1 MAVYRPKYGD
11 PKTGKLIQSEIWWC
25 NFRFSGKRYRESTMS
40 TRKKAASEY
49 ERNRRLEI
57 ERQYAGL
64 AAEQSAKD
72 RIRTVSEALKAYK
85 AGYKVKRREKSQAW
99 VGERSSQLERLLG
112 NSVRLDL
119 TEKWVREYRSAARLP
134 GVVEDLIE
142 DAKSKDDVCDR
153 CDGIG
158 SVAAPP
164 GLAGNI
170 PGYRLAREASEE
182 HGAIYTVRVPNA
194 PVRGPYAAREVL
206 TPGTG

>member
-1 MAVYRPKYGD
+1 
-11 PKTGKLIQSEIWWC
+11 
-25 NFRFSGKRYRESTMS
+25 
-40 TRKKAASEY
+40 
-49 ERNRRLEI
+49 
-57 ERQYAGL
+57 
-64 AAEQSAKD
+64 
-72 RIRTVSEALKAYK
+72 
-85 AGYKVKRREKSQAW
+85 
-99 VGERSSQLERLLG
+99 
-112 NSVRLDL
+112 
-119 TEKWVREYRSAARLP
+119 
-134 GVVEDLIE
+134 VVEALIE